1 MVERDSPF
9 ACRCSTEATRAIA
22 IARCNLDRCEA
33 PYNFLT
39 ANTQLIVSIS
49 NISSRRTPPKIHS
62 NQNFMKAFV
71 AGATGETGRRIVQ
84 ELVKRDIP
92 VRAMVRDLD
101 KARTILP
108 TAVELVVGD
117 VLNLDSIKTA
127 MGDSTVVLCAT
138 GAKPSLDPTGPY
150 QVDFEGTKNL
160 VDAAKSHNIEQFVFV
175 SSLCVSKF
183 FHPLNLFWLILWWK
197 QQAEQYLKTSGLN
210 YTIVRPGGLKN
221 DDNPNPIVMSGADTL
236 FDGSIPRQKVAQVC
250 VESLT
255 NPQARNKVLEVVSAP
270 TAAAKSWEE
279 LFASV

>member
-1 MVERDSPF
+1 
-9 ACRCSTEATRAIA
+9 
-22 IARCNLDRCEA
+22 
-33 PYNFLT
+33 
-39 ANTQLIVSIS
+39 
-49 NISSRRTPPKIHS
+49 
-62 NQNFMKAFV
+62 MKAFV

-84 ELVKRDIP
+84 ELVKREIP

-101 KARTILP
+101 KARAILP
-108 TAVELVVGD
+108 AAIELVVGD
-117 VLNLDSIKTA
+117 VLDPDSIKTA

-160 VDAAKSHNIEQFVFV
+160 VDAAKSHQIEQFVFV

-197 QQAEQYLKTSGLN
+197 QQAEQYLKTSGLK

-221 DDNPNPIVMSGADTL
+221 DDNSNPIVMSGADTL

-250 VESLT
+250 VESLID
-255 NPQARNKVLEVVSAP
+255 PQAQNKVLEVVSAP
-270 TAAAKSWEE
+270 TATAKSWAD